1 MEVKAKLSKAA
12 LLCNI
17 DYYSAQAQELNQQLS
32 EVDAQKKYW
41 QNQLADE
48 SGTVCAMLRPR
59 GVDRSSEVK

>member
-1 MEVKAKLSKAA
+1 MEVKATLSKAA

-17 DYYSAQAQELNQQLS
+17 DYYSAQEQKLIQQLS
-32 EVDAQKKYW
+32 KVDAEKKYW